1 MFDKLLE
8 NLDDVAEKL
17 GLPADQVKAIAESLS
32 GKMGEGGD
40 KMAALMETAQEHGL
54 PVEKLQGMLG
64 GLGIDAGELMEKAGA
79 LLGDSKD
86 GAKEGLGGLMGAVK
100 GLFGKS

>member
-8 NLDDVAEKL
+8 NLEDIAEKA
-17 GLPADQVKAIAESLS
+17 GLPADQVKNIAESLS
-32 GKMGEGGD
+32 GKMGAGGD

-54 PVEKLQGMLG
+54 PVEKLQGMLSSV
-64 GLGIDAGELMEKAGA
+64 GINVEDMLEKASD
-79 LLGDSKD
+79 LLGE
-86 GAKEGLGGLMGAVK
+86 GKEGAESTLGGLMGTVK

>member
-17 GLPADQVKAIAESLS
+17 GLPADQVKTIAESLT
-32 GKMGEGGD
+32 GKMGAGGD
-40 KMAALMETAQEHGL
+40 KMAALLETAQEHGL
-54 PVEKLQGMLG
+54 PVEKLQSMLG
-64 GLGIDAGELMEKAGA
+64 SAGIDAEGLLEKAGG
-79 LLGDSKD
+79 LLGA
-86 GAKEGLGGLMGAVK
+86 GGEGSQSALGGLMGTVK